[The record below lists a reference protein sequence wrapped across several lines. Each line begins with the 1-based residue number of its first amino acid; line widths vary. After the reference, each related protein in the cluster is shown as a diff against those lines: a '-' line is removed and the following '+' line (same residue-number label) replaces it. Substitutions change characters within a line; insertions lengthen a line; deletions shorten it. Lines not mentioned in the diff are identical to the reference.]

1 MGVSVNEEI
10 KEAFYHIFKE
20 LEILNILDSLKTCD
34 LEEIRNAHNS
44 IHEFLLLAP
53 LSIPSTGKVTWQ
65 QKSAFLTYQWEAF
78 HSAHRALIEALA
90 GFYNSGY
97 TLLRNTLELLV
108 RGAFWECLAHKNFRA
123 HTGALDEDRQRYGRG
138 RKSIRDWIE
147 DLIKRKPSIKESLE
161 NISGGIFD
169 KTATILEDKEFQ
181 REFIR
186 IPPFSVIVKQLIE
199 WKVIDIQNAYQIVYN
214 DLYDKLSK
222 DVHVIPDRTDIG
234 RRLLQEKNLFRIGVN
249 SYELNGFIKNMHKVI
264 DVGIVIEL
272 NILSDWI
279 NKDGGVQARLK
290 GRLEGLKELGL
301 EFGFNKL
308 SSLISL

>member
-1 MGVSVNEEI
+1 M
-10 KEAFYHIFKE
+10 
-20 LEILNILDSLKTCD
+20 
-34 LEEIRNAHNS
+34 
-44 IHEFLLLAP
+44 
-53 LSIPSTGKVTWQ
+53 
-65 QKSAFLTYQWEAF
+65 
-78 HSAHRALIEALA
+78 EALA

-138 RKSIRDWIE
+138 RKSIRDCVE
-147 DLIKRKPSIKESLE
+147 DLIERKPPMEESLE
-161 NISGGIFD
+161 NSSAGIFD
-169 KTATILEDKEFQ
+169 IIAIILEDREFQ
-181 REFIR
+181 RELIR

-234 RRLLQEKNLFRIGVN
+234 RRLLQEKNLFRISVN
-249 SYELNGFIKNMHKVI
+249 PNELNEFMKNMHKVVDI
-264 DVGIVIEL
+264 GIVIEL

-290 GRLEGLKELGL
+290 ERLEVLKELGL